1 MNPKIQFTVD
11 RSTAAELITHLLGA
25 DSAFEPLLSS
35 RVEIPV
41 YAHKLHSQ
49 AVRFEAWLGEE
60 LIGLV
65 AAYCNQN
72 SRERAFVT
80 NVSVLFKSQR
90 QGVSNCL
97 MTQCI
102 NYANENRFRRL
113 ALSVDQRSV
122 PAVAL
127 YKKFGFLV
135 TGINETRLSMELKL
149 EKGAE

>member
-1 MNPKIQFTVD
+1 
-11 RSTAAELITHLLGA
+11 
-25 DSAFEPLLSS
+25 
-35 RVEIPV
+35 
-41 YAHKLHSQ
+41 
-49 AVRFEAWLGEE
+49 
-60 LIGLV
+60 
-65 AAYCNQN
+65 
-72 SRERAFVT
+72 
-80 NVSVLFKSQR
+80 
-90 QGVSNCL
+90 